1 MNVSLTPELEKKIEE
16 TVSTGRYSSASEVVR
31 ASLRSFL
38 DDEHWKTYARAKIEK
53 GLEDAAAGRI
63 VDGSVAM
70 RRIRAAA
77 RSNARGK
84 R

>member
-1 MNVSLTPELEKKIEE
+1 MNVSLTAELERMVEQ

-38 DDEHWKTYARAKIEK
+38 DEERWKNYASAKIDK
-53 GLEDAAAGRI
+53 GMEDAVAGRI
-63 VDGSVAM
+63 VAGGVAM

-77 RSNARGK
+77 RRK
-84 R
+84 K

>member
-1 MNVSLTPELEKKIEE
+1 MNVSLTPELEQLVEE
-16 TVSTGRYSSASEVVR
+16 TVSTGRYSSASEVIR

-38 DDEHWKTYARAKIEK
+38 DEERWKAYARAKIEK

-63 VDGSVAM
+63 VDGEVAM
-70 RRIRAAA
+70 NRIRKAVRA
-77 RSNARGK
+77 K